1 MRPTFFV
8 LTFAALSMM
17 VWFPPAAVAE
27 EAQIAHGTITAVAGR
42 SITVRAGEKNLIF
55 VVDNKTVV
63 QSRGASSA
71 LLRAAAAGKSGP
83 PLDELVQVGQ
93 AVTVSY
99 QVSGNALRASSVHVT
114 QQKPH

>member
-17 VWFPPAAVAE
+17 VWFPSTAVAE
-27 EAQIAHGTITAVAGR
+27 EASVAHGTITAVAER
-42 SITVRAGEKNLIF
+42 SITVKAGEKNLMF

-83 PLDELVQVGQ
+83 PLDELLQIGQ
-93 AVTVSY
+93 LVTVSY
-99 QVSGNALRASSVHVT
+99 QPSGNALRASSVHVT
-114 QQKPH
+114 QKVH

>member
-17 VWFPPAAVAE
+17 VWFPTAAVAD
-27 EAQIAHGTITAVAGR
+27 EAQAARGTITAVAER
-42 SITVRAGEKNLIF
+42 SITVKVGEKNLIL

-71 LLRAAAAGKSGP
+71 LLRAAAAGKPGP
-83 PLDELVQVGQ
+83 PLDELLQIGQ

-99 QVSGNALRASSVHVT
+99 QPSGNALRAASVHVT
-114 QQKPH
+114 QKPH